1 MESEKHIKPDTH
13 HVEGREYNN
22 GPPSP
27 GSTEPDM
34 AIEDHNGKQAATH
47 VIQNPLR
54 VSCYPL
60 SVSDDPLTNSDTTR
74 KKLWPMPRPLPTP
87 TT

>member
-54 VSCYPL
+54 VSY
-60 SVSDDPLTNSDTTR
+60 DPFSRWVTR
-74 KKLWPMPRPLPTP
+74 
-87 TT
+87 